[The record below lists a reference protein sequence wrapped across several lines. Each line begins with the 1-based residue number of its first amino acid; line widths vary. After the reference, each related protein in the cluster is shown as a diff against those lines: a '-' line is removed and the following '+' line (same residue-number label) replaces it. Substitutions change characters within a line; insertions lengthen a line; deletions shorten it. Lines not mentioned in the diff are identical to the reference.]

1 LKNTTFHE
9 KNEQRKTMGT
19 KSNQS
24 IH

>member
-1 LKNTTFHE
+1 LKNTTIHE